1 MIDAKHLQRLE
12 QEGDMSTTAKTV
24 ILAAIVLMAGW
35 VVVWLVA
42 STLS

>member
-1 MIDAKHLQRLE
+1 
-12 QEGDMSTTAKTV
+12 MSTTAKTV
-24 ILAAIVLMAGW
+24 ILAAIVLMARW